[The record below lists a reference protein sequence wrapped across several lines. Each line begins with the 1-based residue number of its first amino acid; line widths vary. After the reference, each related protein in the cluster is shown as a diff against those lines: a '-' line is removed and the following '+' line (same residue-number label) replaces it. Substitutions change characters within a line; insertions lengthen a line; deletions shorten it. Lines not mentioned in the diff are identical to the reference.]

1 MNTTTH
7 KMQVA
12 FPGKAHCFCP
22 QRARPEVSRHRL
34 RLDNV
39 IRQLL
44 PSGRPLREMRG
55 KHFAGFPDRFDECAA
70 EFFILEMPAH
80 SINKVL
86 PELFPAL
93 FVDSFI
99 THHSE
104 LMRAGR
110 NENEHSIALA
120 RFVHAKALKFFLRG
134 NQWIGA
140 QLAALNINP
149 DLTGRFRFHFP
160 NRPNNSIV
168 FEPTEKFFRSH
179 LATSSNLPRLHQSC
193 RLRR

>member
-1 MNTTTH
+1 M
-7 KMQVA
+7 
-12 FPGKAHCFCP
+12 
-22 QRARPEVSRHRL
+22 L
-34 RLDNV
+34 R
-39 IRQLL
+39 
-44 PSGRPLREMRG
+44 

-134 NQWIGA
+134 NQCIGA
-140 QLAALNINP
+140 QLAALTINP
-149 DLTGRFRFHFP
+149 NLTGLFPSRF
-160 NRPNNSIV
+160 
-168 FEPTEKFFRSH
+168 
-179 LATSSNLPRLHQSC
+179 
-193 RLRR
+193 

>member
-1 MNTTTH
+1 M
-7 KMQVA
+7 
-12 FPGKAHCFCP
+12 
-22 QRARPEVSRHRL
+22 HR
-34 RLDNV
+34 
-39 IRQLL
+39 
-44 PSGRPLREMRG
+44 

-70 EFFILEMPAH
+70 EFFILEMHAH

-86 PELFPAL
+86 PELFLAL

-110 NENEHSIALA
+110 NENEHGIAFM

-179 LATSSNLPRLHQSC
+179 LATSSNLPHLHQSC